1 MARPDAALIAAEM
14 THAAGLLGFAC
25 RLGSARLESRYEGVV
40 AGRAGAGWSPAGRI
54 ADILPAERKS
64 LAGEL
69 AGLIAEY
76 RRLWQARSRPGGLVD
91 SAGRLA
97 WVQDLLRGP

>member
-1 MARPDAALIAAEM
+1 
-14 THAAGLLGFAC
+14 
-25 RLGSARLESRYEGVV
+25 VV